1 MIVLVVEIVVL
12 FLFIIGELNRMLV
25 LLMLVIVK

>member
-12 FLFIIGELNRMLV
+12 FLFIIGELNRILV